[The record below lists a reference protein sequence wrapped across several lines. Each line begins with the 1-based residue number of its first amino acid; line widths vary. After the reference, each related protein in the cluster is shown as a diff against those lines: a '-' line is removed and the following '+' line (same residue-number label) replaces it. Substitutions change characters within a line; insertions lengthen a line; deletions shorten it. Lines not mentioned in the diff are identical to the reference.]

1 MTKILSVI
9 LSVFAVG
16 ATVAATPCVLE
27 KGFTPETNELA
38 GTSEASDLLAL
49 LGEVAEEAKQERAA
63 ADEKPVPVAVT
74 NVVNEVVTNVVT
86 ETVTNVVTETVV
98 ETVTNVV
105 AETVT
110 ETVTNV
116 VTETVDRT
124 GKRVL
129 TGRPA
134 RITSKSTVYNRKEGV
149 ACFTGGV
156 HVDDEQYQMH
166 ADKVYVFTEGTNDLK
181 RIVALGNVAL
191 TNEMRRAYGAKATYS
206 KPNGLVVL
214 YSGDGIVAE
223 VRDESKEKPQSVKG
237 AKIRFWIDAEQV
249 EVLEADISGP
259 APSAAGGAD
268 AMRKA
273 LGK

>member
-1 MTKILSVI
+1 MTKITSFL

-16 ATVAATPCVLE
+16 AAVAAAPCVLE
-27 KGFTPETNELA
+27 KGFVYEDTPLA
-38 GTSEASDLLAL
+38 GTQEAGDLLSL
-49 LGEVAEEAKQERAA
+49 LDEPIAE
-63 ADEKPVPVAVT
+63 PVAVT
-74 NVVNEVVTNVVT
+74 NVINEVVTNVVT

-105 AETVT
+105 TETVVQ
-110 ETVTNV
+110 TVTNV
-116 VTETVDRT
+116 VTETADET
-124 GKRVL
+124 GKRAL

-134 RITSKSTVYNRKEGV
+134 RITSKSTVYNRKEGI

-166 ADKVYVFTEGTNDLK
+166 ADKVYVFMEGTNDLR

-214 YSGDGIVAE
+214 YSGNGIAAE